1 VHVHAVIRLDGP
13 DGPES
18 APTAWATAELLA
30 EAVGR
35 AAARVSVTVEG
46 SSGRELV
53 VRWGEHFERRKA
65 SGFRALKVHLTQEAR
80 AHAFAGAVPAQF
92 TVSVGYGRGREEWRP
107 HFPPDIRDRSRD
119 LSEGQRGVVSISQDR
134 ERPGH

>member
-92 TVSVGYGRGREEWRP
+92 TVFCWIWSGA
-107 HFPPDIRDRSRD
+107 
-119 LSEGQRGVVSISQDR
+119 RGVAAHTFHLTYEIVP
-134 ERPGH
+134 ET